1 MSQTLPLNDN
11 RNICLKIF
19 LAPEP
24 PLLSPASER
33 RRLSRNVQ
41 VTEQKKTP
49 AVPQTTKAASKS
61 PAAAKKSPA
70 AKAGSGKSVV
80 NLAPRQAGFPGEE
93 DSKIYLAQGKVFPN

>member
-1 MSQTLPLNDN
+1 MSQTLPLSDN

>member
-1 MSQTLPLNDN
+1 M
-11 RNICLKIF
+11 
-19 LAPEP
+19 
-24 PLLSPASER
+24 SPASER

-49 AVPQTTKAASKS
+49 AVLQTTKAASKS

-93 DSKIYLAQGKVFPN
+93 DSKIYLAQGKVFPY

>member
-1 MSQTLPLNDN
+1 
-11 RNICLKIF
+11 
-19 LAPEP
+19 
-24 PLLSPASER
+24 
-33 RRLSRNVQ
+33 VQ

>member
-1 MSQTLPLNDN
+1 M
-11 RNICLKIF
+11 
-19 LAPEP
+19 
-24 PLLSPASER
+24 SPASER

-49 AVPQTTKAASKS
+49 AVPQTTKAASKSPAAAKKS

>member
-1 MSQTLPLNDN
+1 
-11 RNICLKIF
+11 
-19 LAPEP
+19 
-24 PLLSPASER
+24 
-33 RRLSRNVQ
+33 VQ
-41 VTEQKKTP
+41 VTEQKKTL

-93 DSKIYLAQGKVFPN
+93 DSKIYLAQGEVFSSVLIIKIFVCLFHW